1 MATHNEEIAY
11 YKTIS
16 GNKITEFKHLDK
28 SLNKLKCKCE
38 NLVERAV

>member
-1 MATHNEEIAY
+1 MVTHNEIAY
-11 YKTIS
+11 NKTIS
-16 GNKITEFKHLDK
+16 GTKITEMKHLDK